1 MRSIELVF
9 DDPTDA
15 LLRADW
21 ARLEAAGLPS
31 LAAHTSAGNSPHI
44 TLAAGVDLQAGREGQ
59 HQEEVWQALPIEVTF
74 SGALVFPAGTGKYVL
89 ARSVL
94 LTTSLLDLHRQ
105 LHQGLSGALPLT
117 LPGSWTP
124 HVTISRRIPGH
135 HSVPPWTWWT
145 CASGAAVKPRGCG
158 TAARKLS
165 HPWVRPPERTA
176 VRGHMEQKYPPGMV
190 PKRHFSVI
198 AGHPLMDHFGACP
211 CGTWASCL
219 YH

>member
-1 MRSIELVF
+1 MLRRGKAQGHDVLMRSIELVF

-135 HSVPPWTWWT
+135 QL
-145 CASGAAVKPRGCG
+145 G
-158 TAARKLS
+158 TAMDLVDLRIGGSCKAARLWDSSTKT
-165 HPWVRPPERTA
+165 VT
-176 VRGHMEQKYPPGMV
+176 
-190 PKRHFSVI
+190 
-198 AGHPLMDHFGACP
+198 PLGEA
-211 CGTWASCL
+211 A
-219 YH
+219 